1 MDKEYRYKNGYVYVT
16 LPRTC
21 NRDEL
26 KKATEE
32 FLKKVVKGGSHNGN
46 GNTGRNIGK
55 E

>member
-26 KKATEE
+26 IKATEE
-32 FLKKVVKGGSHNGN
+32 FLKKVIRGGQKNGYTDKS
-46 GNTGRNIGK
+46 GNI
-55 E
+55 